1 MIQAEVKP
9 DKTHSETA
17 PTVSVVI
24 PAYNAA
30 KYIGEALLSIFNQ
43 TFTSYEVIVINDGS
57 SDTHDLERELQ
68 PYTAG
73 IQYIRQENRGAA
85 AARNRGLRAATG
97 EFVAFLD
104 ADDKWL
110 PNFLEKQVELL
121 KSSNADLVY
130 SDAMFFGESPLAGR
144 TFMELQP
151 SRGDVT
157 PEKLL
162 AVEVTILTSTVL
174 ARKAPVI
181 EVGLF
186 DESLRRGH
194 DFDLWLR
201 LARRGMRFAYQRE
214 ILAHYRILESG
225 LSGNTISQLE
235 RTLDVLKAI
244 KSRAGLTASENA
256 ALEVNMKRTLR
267 QIALEEGK
275 EKLLGRDFAGALKA
289 FNDAKKFRQDWKLIL
304 VSIGLRI
311 APDVL
316 WRIYNHRK
324 VTRRRQVT
332 G

>member
-1 MIQAEVKP
+1 MIQAEIKP

-24 PAYNAA
+24 PAYNSA
-30 KYIGEALLSIFNQ
+30 KYIGEALLSVFNQ

-57 SDTHDLERELQ
+57 SDTEDLERELQ
-68 PYTAG
+68 PYKG
-73 IQYIRQENRGAA
+73 VVKYIKQENRGAA
-85 AARNRGLRAATG
+85 AARNTGLRLAAG

-104 ADDKWL
+104 ADDKWS
-110 PNFLEKQVELL
+110 PDFLAKQRELL
-121 KSSNADLVY
+121 KTSNADLVY
-130 SDAMFFGESPLAGR
+130 SDALFFGESPLAGR

-162 AVEVTILTSTVL
+162 AVEVTVLTSTVL
-174 ARKAPVI
+174 ARKAPII

-214 ILAHYRILESG
+214 ILAHYRIVESG
-225 LSGNTISQLE
+225 LSGGTISQLE
-235 RTLDVLKAI
+235 RTLAVLETIKA
-244 KSRAGLTASENA
+244 RAGLTASEEV
-256 ALEVNMKRTLR
+256 ALQVNMKSALR
-267 QIALEEGK
+267 QLALEKGK
-275 EKLLGRDFAGALKA
+275 EKLRGRDFAGALES

-304 VSIGLRI
+304 VSLGLRI
-311 APDVL
+311 APNTL
-316 WRIYNHRK
+316 WRIYSRRE
-324 VTRRRQVT
+324 VTPRRAAS